1 MFSAA
6 NQLAQR
12 SSPAADSARARYAAA
27 RAESAAGLER
37 WASWFAAL
45 NNARLAGFA
54 DYSAGVAAFR
64 QLYADCE
71 QRWDCFHA
79 GAAQLAKDPA
89 RRRAFV
95 GP

>member
-1 MFSAA
+1 MKRDVI
-6 NQLAQR
+6 R
-12 SSPAADSARARYAAA
+12 SGDIKDPTRKGHAKDLNWKHRRAHEPQYRAKTVSP
-27 RAESAAGLER
+27 E
-37 WASWFAAL
+37 
-45 NNARLAGFA
+45 GFA